1 MQQGHN
7 SILARLGKALHIQ
20 SDDITHEPL
29 PNRWVDLILHLE
41 AKERQRPEI
50 RQAEAEQSGKRQL
63 RIARTTIAT
72 IGAA

>member
-7 SILARLGKALHIQ
+7 SILARLGKAPHIQ

-50 RQAEAEQSGKRQL
+50 RQAEAEPSGKRQL
-63 RIARTTIAT
+63 S
-72 IGAA
+72 

>member
-29 PNRWVDLILHLE
+29 PNRAL
-41 AKERQRPEI
+41 
-50 RQAEAEQSGKRQL
+50 S
-63 RIARTTIAT
+63 IAAQTA
-72 IGAA
+72 